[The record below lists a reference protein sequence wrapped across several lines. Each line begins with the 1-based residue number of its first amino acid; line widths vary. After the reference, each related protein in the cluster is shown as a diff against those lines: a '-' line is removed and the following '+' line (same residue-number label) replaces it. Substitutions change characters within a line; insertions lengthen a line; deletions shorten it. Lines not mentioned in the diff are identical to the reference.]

1 MATKESKEKTEAV
14 VEAVSK
20 TDLFFKENKNLI
32 IGVAVAAVLVAFGI
46 FAFQKWYYQPK
57 AREAQQQLY
66 PAEMAF
72 KAESWETALN
82 GDGNNLGIAQVIED
96 YGKATPAAAWFEAG
110 ICELQLGN
118 YESAIDYLK
127 NYKGKD
133 AILKARS
140 ISCMGDAYVGLE
152 DYAKALDCFVKAA
165 GVIDNIYA
173 AAYLLKA
180 GVTAEQLGKNE
191 EALKYYKTI
200 KEQYPQSMEGY
211 DIDKYITVLC
221 IFNSPFSNKYI
232 IKKR

>member
-173 AAYLLKA
+173 AAYLLTA

-211 DIDKYITVLC
+211 DIDKYISRLA
-221 IFNSPFSNKYI
+221 K
-232 IKKR
+232 

>member
-118 YESAIDYLK
+118 YESAIEYLK

-211 DIDKYITVLC
+211 DIDKYISRLA
-221 IFNSPFSNKYI
+221 K
-232 IKKR
+232 

>member
-152 DYAKALDCFVKAA
+152 DYAKALDCFVKAD

-211 DIDKYITVLC
+211 DIDKYISRLA
-221 IFNSPFSNKYI
+221 K
-232 IKKR
+232 

>member
-46 FAFQKWYYQPK
+46 FALQKWYYQPK
-57 AREAQQQLY
+57 AREAQHQLY
-66 PAEMAF
+66 PAETAF

-211 DIDKYITVLC
+211 DIDKYISRLA
-221 IFNSPFSNKYI
+221 K
-232 IKKR
+232 

>member
-96 YGKATPAAAWFEAG
+96 YGKASPAAAWFEAG

-211 DIDKYITVLC
+211 DIDKYISRLA
-221 IFNSPFSNKYI
+221 K
-232 IKKR
+232 

>member
-118 YESAIDYLK
+118 FESAIDYLK

-191 EALKYYKTI
+191 EALKYYTTI

-211 DIDKYITVLC
+211 DIDKYISRLA
-221 IFNSPFSNKYI
+221 K
-232 IKKR
+232 

>member
-191 EALKYYKTI
+191 DALKYYKTI

-211 DIDKYITVLC
+211 DIDKYISRLA
-221 IFNSPFSNKYI
+221 K
-232 IKKR
+232 

>member
-82 GDGNNLGIAQVIED
+82 GDGNNLGISQVIED

-211 DIDKYITVLC
+211 DIDKYISRLA
-221 IFNSPFSNKYI
+221 K
-232 IKKR
+232 

>member
-66 PAEMAF
+66 PAEMEF

-211 DIDKYITVLC
+211 DIDKYISRLA
-221 IFNSPFSNKYI
+221 K
-232 IKKR
+232 

>member
-127 NYKGKD
+127 NYKRND

-211 DIDKYITVLC
+211 DIDKYISRLA
-221 IFNSPFSNKYI
+221 K
-232 IKKR
+232 

>member
-46 FAFQKWYYQPK
+46 FALQKWYYQPK

-211 DIDKYITVLC
+211 DIDKYISRLA
-221 IFNSPFSNKYI
+221 K
-232 IKKR
+232 

>member
-152 DYAKALDCFVKAA
+152 DYAKGLDCFVKAA

-211 DIDKYITVLC
+211 DIDKYISRLA
-221 IFNSPFSNKYI
+221 K
-232 IKKR
+232 

>member
-152 DYAKALDCFVKAA
+152 DYAKALNCFVKAA

-211 DIDKYITVLC
+211 DIDKYISRLA
-221 IFNSPFSNKYI
+221 K
-232 IKKR
+232 